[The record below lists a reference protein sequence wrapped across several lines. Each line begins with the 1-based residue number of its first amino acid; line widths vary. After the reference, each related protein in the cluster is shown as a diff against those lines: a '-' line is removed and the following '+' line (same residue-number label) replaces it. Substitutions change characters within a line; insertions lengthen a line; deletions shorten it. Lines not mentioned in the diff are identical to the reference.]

1 MVQRQLHIVLDI
13 VFSLLQQ
20 QSAIQMHKKLLIVV
34 VEPDS
39 DRAKSIVDGLRQ
51 AGDHEIRVMAE
62 QAGLARQVASL
73 QPDVV
78 LIDMT
83 NPSRDV
89 LEELA
94 LASGPSERPVAMFT
108 DSTDEQLT
116 RSAIEAGISAYV
128 VDGLRPERIKPIL
141 DAAIARFHIMQRIKA
156 ELAATRAAL
165 EERKVIDRAKVVL
178 MKVRGIDE
186 EAAYAL
192 LRKAAMDQ
200 GKRLAEIAEQLVMA
214 AGLLGK

>member
-78 LIDMT
+78 LIDMA

-141 DAAIARFHIMQRIKA
+141 DAAIARFYIMQRMKA

-165 EERKVIDRAKVVL
+165 EERKVIDRAKAVL

-200 GKRLAEIAEQLVMA
+200 GKRLAEIAQQLVMA

>member
-1 MVQRQLHIVLDI
+1 
-13 VFSLLQQ
+13 
-20 QSAIQMHKKLLIVV
+20 MHKKLLIVV

-78 LIDMT
+78 LIDMA

-141 DAAIARFHIMQRIKA
+141 DAAIARFYIMQRMKA

-165 EERKVIDRAKVVL
+165 EERKVIDRAKAVL

-200 GKRLAEIAEQLVMA
+200 GKRLAEIAQQLVMA